1 MELIFTSTAWT
12 AFGPFTFQTSRILHY
27 LVYFLIAVGV
37 GACGLDRGLLA
48 PHGKL
53 ARRWPLWV
61 LTALVSFA
69 AASVVTFIILTT
81 HTQSQIWAVA
91 RATGFV
97 LSCAA
102 SCFAFLA
109 VFLRFAQSRSRLFD
123 SLSANSYA
131 IYLLHYAFVSWL
143 QYALLPASLP
153 AVAKAAIVF
162 FGALALS
169 WLLAATI
176 RRVPAVARLV

>member
-1 MELIFTSTAWT
+1 M
-12 AFGPFTFQTSRILHY
+12 G
-27 LVYFLIAVGV
+27 VGV
-37 GACGLDRGLLA
+37 GACGLDRGPLA

-69 AASVVTFIILTT
+69 ATAVVTVLTLT
-81 HTQSQIWAVA
+81 SHTQSQIWAAA
-91 RATGFV
+91 RDTGFV

-109 VFLRFAQSRSRLFD
+109 VFIRFAQSRSRLFD
-123 SLSANSYA
+123 SLDANSYA

-143 QYALLPASLP
+143 QYAFLPASLP
-153 AVAKAAIVF
+153 VLAKAAIVF
-162 FGALALS
+162 LGALGLS
-169 WLLAATI
+169 WVVAATI
-176 RRVPAVARLV
+176 RRVPAVARLI